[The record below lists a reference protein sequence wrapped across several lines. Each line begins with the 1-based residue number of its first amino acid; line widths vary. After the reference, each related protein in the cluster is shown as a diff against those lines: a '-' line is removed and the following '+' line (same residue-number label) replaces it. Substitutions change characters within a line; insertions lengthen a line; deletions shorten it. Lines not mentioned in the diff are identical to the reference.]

1 LPWLFLLPLPL
12 PKIACQAKT
21 REEEDF
27 TEDQTNRFPEIY
39 SANPSR
45 NQQQQDNGN
54 PAIRAIREDPSS
66 AFPASHPHPNR
77 RRTV

>member
-1 LPWLFLLPLPL
+1 MSS
-12 PKIACQAKT
+12 QN

-54 PAIRAIREDPSS
+54 PAIRAIREDPS
-66 AFPASHPHPNR
+66 
-77 RRTV
+77 